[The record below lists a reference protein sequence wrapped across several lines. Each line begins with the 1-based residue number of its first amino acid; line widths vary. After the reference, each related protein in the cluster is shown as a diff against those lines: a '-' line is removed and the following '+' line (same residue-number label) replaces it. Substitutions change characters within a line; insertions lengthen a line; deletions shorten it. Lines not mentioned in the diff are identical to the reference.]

1 VKNLILFFLFFY
13 IHNLSGQV
21 ISLEYGL
28 KAGINFN
35 SHLNVA
41 LEIESLNLGFPTNNY
56 ESRNGEHF
64 GLFFKINFKKIYL
77 RPEIN
82 YTRIKNSYDLFLVPK
97 RDVVTDFNET
107 KIDIPVLIG
116 YKPFKYLNIFAG
128 PRFEYNKKVKDLNN
142 LSISDLKTDYRIGLQ
157 YGVGVKFLRF
167 EIDIRVDKG
176 FEKNEINYMKNPV
189 GNKNQFI
196 TSTGK
201 IYLLALSFYL

>member
-1 VKNLILFFLFFY
+1 MKNLILFFLFFHF
-13 IHNLSGQV
+13 HNLSGQ

-64 GLFFKINFKKIYL
+64 GVFLKIDFKKFYL

-82 YTRIKNSYDLFLVPK
+82 YTRILNSYDLFLVPK
-97 RDVVTDFNET
+97 SDVVTDFNEK

-116 YKPFKYLNIFAG
+116 YKLFKYLNIFAG
-128 PRFEYNKKVKDLNN
+128 PRFEYNKKVKNLNN
-142 LSISDLKTDYRIGLQ
+142 LSISDLNTNYRIGLQ
-157 YGVGVKFLRF
+157 YGVSAKFSRF
-167 EIDIRVDKG
+167 EIDIRVERG
-176 FEKNEINYMKNPV
+176 FEKNEINYMKIPI

>member
-1 VKNLILFFLFFY
+1 MKKITYLFFFITLNIYSQF
-13 IHNLSGQV
+13 
-21 ISLEYGL
+21 EYGI
-28 KAGINFN
+28 KGGINFN
-35 SHLNVA
+35 TNLNVA
-41 LEIESLNLGFPTNNY
+41 LEIESLDLGFPTNNY

-64 GLFFKINFKKIYL
+64 GLFFKINFNKFYL

>member
-13 IHNLSGQV
+13 FHNLSGQV
-21 ISLEYGL
+21 VSLEYGL

-64 GLFFKINFKKIYL
+64 GLFFKINFKKFYL

-97 RDVVTDFNET
+97 SDV
-107 KIDIPVLIG
+107 PVLIG
-116 YKPFKYLNIFAG
+116 YKPFKYLNIFIG

-142 LSISDLKTDYRIGLQ
+142 LSISDLNTDYRIGLQ
-157 YGVGVKFLRF
+157 YGVGIKFSRF
-167 EIDIRVDKG
+167 EIDIRAERG

-189 GNKNQFI
+189 ENKNQFI
-196 TSTGK
+196 TSIGK
-201 IYLLALSFYL
+201 IYLLAFSFYL

>member
-1 VKNLILFFLFFY
+1 MTTFTYLFFFITLNIYSQF
-13 IHNLSGQV
+13 
-21 ISLEYGL
+21 EYGI
-28 KAGINFN
+28 KGGINFN
-35 SHLNVA
+35 SNLNVA
-41 LEIESLNLGFPTNNY
+41 LEIESLDLGFPTNNY

-64 GLFFKINFKKIYL
+64 GLFFKINFNKFYL

-107 KIDIPVLIG
+107 KIDVPVLIG

-142 LSISDLKTDYRIGLQ
+142 LSISDLNTDFQIGLQ
-157 YGVGVKFLRF
+157 YGVGVKFYKFELDLRI
-167 EIDIRVDKG
+167 ERG
-176 FEKNEINYMKNPV
+176 FEKNEINYLKDAI
-189 GNKNQFI
+189 GSKNQYI
-196 TSTGK
+196 TSIGK

>member
-1 VKNLILFFLFFY
+1 MNQETVNILVYFLKLIL
-13 IHNLSGQV
+13 
-21 ISLEYGL
+21 
-28 KAGINFN
+28 
-35 SHLNVA
+35 
-41 LEIESLNLGFPTNNY
+41 
-56 ESRNGEHF
+56 
-64 GLFFKINFKKIYL
+64 KKVYL

-142 LSISDLKTDYRIGLQ
+142 LNISDLKTDYRIGLQ